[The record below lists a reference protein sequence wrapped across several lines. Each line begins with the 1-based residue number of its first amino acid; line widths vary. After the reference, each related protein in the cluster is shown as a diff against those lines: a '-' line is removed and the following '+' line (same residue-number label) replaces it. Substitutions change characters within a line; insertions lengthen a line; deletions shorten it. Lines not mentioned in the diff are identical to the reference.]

1 MTTDKRTKLGSKKL
15 GDGIDLPGALGF
27 RVWSFA
33 ANLSMQME
41 RAHSHADF
49 ELNFLSQGHV
59 RYAFAGQIVTVAA
72 GSLALFWGSIPHLA
86 IDTSDDAK
94 GFWATLPLT
103 LVLSWNLPKKLDDRM
118 LRGEFVTARATEAI
132 ATNDRLLLSRWPEDY
147 QRKDPE
153 LRRTLLLEIEA
164 RIRRLAHDSAAPT
177 SRGAVKRPEP
187 GIESALAFL
196 HKHYLDDI
204 QAEDAGAAAGWH
216 PKYLM
221 RQFKQTLN
229 MTVGEYLMRLRI
241 SHAQWLLIST
251 EKSMLDVAF
260 DSGYQS
266 LAPFYQA
273 FRKVA
278 HGTTPLQFR
287 KNARKGKVLAAE

>member
-1 MTTDKRTKLGSKKL
+1 MGKKL
-15 GDGIDLPGALGF
+15 GTGIERVSALGF
-27 RVWSFA
+27 RVWSFTA
-33 ANLSMQME
+33 THSMQMA

-49 ELNFLSQGHV
+49 ELNFLTRGYLK
-59 RYAFAGQIVTVAA
+59 YAFGGSIVTVRP
-72 GSLALFWGSIPHLA
+72 GSMALFWGSIPHQS
-86 IDTSDDAK
+86 IETSTDAL

-118 LRGEFVTARATEAI
+118 LRGEFVTARESPDTAASD
-132 ATNDRLLLSRWPEDY
+132 ALLLSRWPADY

-164 RIRRLAHDSAAPT
+164 RIRRLAHDSSAPMLHGAA
-177 SRGAVKRPEP
+177 KRPEP

-196 HKHYLDDI
+196 HAHYLEDI
-204 QAEDAGAAAGWH
+204 RAEDAGAAAGWH

-241 SHAQWLLIST
+241 SHAQWLLISS
-251 EKSMLDVAF
+251 EKSMLDIAF
-260 DSGYQS
+260 DSGFQS

-273 FRKVA
+273 FRKVVPE
-278 HGTTPLQFR
+278 TSPLQFR
-287 KNARKGKVLAAE
+287 KDARKKNELGAES